1 MSNKIDIDVL
11 FEEMRETEPQ
21 LDGQIF
27 SQSLITKLP
36 TPKSK
41 SFFTDSQLTAI
52 AGALGC
58 GLSFSVFPISEV
70 LNMIPTQLTLTPV
83 LLASVMGVSCTL
95 AAFTYWTS
103 ETEFNL

>member
-1 MSNKIDIDVL
+1 MSNKIDIGVF

-27 SQSLITKLP
+27 SQSLISKLP
-36 TPKSK
+36 EPKPK

-58 GLSFSVFPISEV
+58 GLSFSVFPIPEV
-70 LNMIPTQLTLTPV
+70 LSMIPTQFTLTPV
-83 LLASVMGVSCTL
+83 LLASVMGVSCAL
-95 AAFTYWTS
+95 AALAYWSS
-103 ETEFNL
+103 ETDFNL